1 MRQTG
6 STPSRRSLVGASLG
20 FALVAQAVPAHGQNR
35 SPQME
40 TTIRADSGVTTLV
53 NVFTVEPDNQQK
65 LVELLKEGTASFFSR
80 MPGFISSSVHRSKDG
95 RRAVNYA
102 QWRSVRDI
110 EAFREDPNFAPYIQ
124 RITALAKSESILC
137 DVVDVN
143 RA

>member
-6 STPSRRSLVGASLG
+6 STPSRRTFVGASLG
-20 FALVAQAVPAHGQNR
+20 FALAAQAVPAHGQDR

-40 TTIRADSGVTTLV
+40 ATIRAGSVVTTLV
-53 NVFTVEPDNQQK
+53 NVFTVEPENQQK
-65 LVELLKEGTASFFSR
+65 LVELLREGTASFFSK

-102 QWRSVRDI
+102 QWRSVKDI
-110 EAFREDPNFAPYIQ
+110 ETFRQNPEFAPYIQ
-124 RITALAKSESILC
+124 RITALAQSESILC

-143 RA
+143 HA